1 MPTPRHDAAYKSR
14 HEDAQ
19 IEAAGM
25 SDDILRQHI
34 SILGKSL
41 KTIGEEADF
50 DACVDEA
57 LRRGINWHSRLAPP
71 EPSEWDGEIPW

>member
-1 MPTPRHDAAYKSR
+1 MPTQRDDAAYKSR

-19 IEAAGM
+19 SEAAGM

-34 SILGKSL
+34 SILGRNL
-41 KTIGEEADF
+41 KTVGEEADF

-57 LRRGINWHSRLAPP
+57 LRRGINWHTRPARAADDL
-71 EPSEWDGEIPW
+71 EF